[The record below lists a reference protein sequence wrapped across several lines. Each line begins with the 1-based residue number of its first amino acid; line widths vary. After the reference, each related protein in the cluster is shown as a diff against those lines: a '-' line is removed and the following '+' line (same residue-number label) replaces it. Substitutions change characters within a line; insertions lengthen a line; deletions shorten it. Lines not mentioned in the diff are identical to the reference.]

1 MTPADKIRAYLEM
14 LKPSASWT
22 PTLAE
27 AKLTRAV
34 EHLLFASELSL
45 GSTCEDTQL
54 HAHLKQA
61 MMCICVCVA
70 FCVFM
75 WGIT

>member
-1 MTPADKIRAYLEM
+1 MELTPADKIRAYLEM

-61 MMCICVCVA
+61 IEA
-70 FCVFM
+70 AAKELE
-75 WGIT
+75 